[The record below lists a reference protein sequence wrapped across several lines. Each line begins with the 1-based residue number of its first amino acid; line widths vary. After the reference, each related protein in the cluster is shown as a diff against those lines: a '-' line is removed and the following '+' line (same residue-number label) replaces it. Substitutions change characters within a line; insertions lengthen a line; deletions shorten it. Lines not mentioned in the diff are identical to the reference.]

1 MVDGIPLRPDQF
13 TSTQERDQSLAHD
26 GSPAPEDSVPHTV
39 EKGDWISK
47 IMAEHGLSYPEDLD
61 VFYEYNPQF
70 APSGDRDIDLIFP
83 GEVIYLPADAT
94 GGPDGDEA
102 TPVEQDVG
110 VTGAESPP
118 TNGTTSTSNADG
130 TATYQNHQNGYPVGP
145 PYTAYEAAN
154 GNPVNGT
161 MVDANGG
168 MIRTDAQGN
177 PATGWVPVAGNPGSP
192 ITYAYYVDGRPVKTD
207 TVIRDDGTPPPSPP
221 DRVEEDFA
229 GEPIGTGWYPVNG
242 SSSGAS
248 YAYFVDGQ
256 RIDAPTVTSPP
267 VDGSPPNIAPPAP
280 QNGTVMVSGP
290 DQSGNATFQSY
301 RDGEPLGDPFQA
313 PVADN
318 GMPKNHEIVNVD
330 GGAVMTGSD
339 GQPVTGWVGESGAA
353 GVEQTYTY
361 YVNGMPTTSTH
372 EGTEPPA
379 EPPEPTE
386 TDYAN
391 KPVDTGWYVVN
402 GSSQGVLMGYYI
414 DGHRIDVPTT
424 VNGSSD
430 DPPPQIPPA
439 EPGE

>member
-13 TSTQERDQSLAHD
+13 TSTAERNQSLAHD
-26 GSPAPEDSVPHTV
+26 GTPAPENSISHEV
-39 EKGDWISK
+39 EEGDWISK
-47 IMAEHGLSYPEDLD
+47 KMADHGMDYHNAADREL
-61 VFYEYNPQF
+61 FYELNPQF
-70 APSGDRDIDLIFP
+70 RERDDNLIFP
-83 GEVIYLPADAT
+83 GEVLYFPADP
-94 GGPDGDEA
+94 GGGTEGSTDDQGVGPSDPD
-102 TPVEQDVG
+102 
-110 VTGAESPP
+110 SPP
-118 TNGTTSTSNADG
+118 TNGVTSTSNGDG
-130 TATYQNHQNGYPVGP
+130 TATYQNYQNGYPVGP
-145 PYTAYEAAN
+145 PYRASEAPN
-154 GNPVNGT
+154 GNPANGT
-161 MVDANGG
+161 MVDENGG
-168 MIRTDAQGN
+168 MIRTDAEGN

-192 ITYAYYVDGRPVKTD
+192 ITYAYYVDGRPVKAD
-207 TVIRDDGTPPPSPP
+207 TVVRDDGTPPPNPP
-221 DRVEEDFA
+221 EPVEEDFA

-301 RDGEPLGDPFQA
+301 QNGEPLGGPFEA

-318 GMPKNHEIVNVD
+318 GMPKNHEVVNVD
-330 GGAVMTGSD
+330 GGAVLTGSD
-339 GQPVTGWVGESGAA
+339 GLPVTGWVGETGAA

-372 EGTEPPA
+372 EGTEPPSA
-379 EPPEPTE
+379 PPEPTE

-391 KPVDTGWYVVN
+391 QPVDTGWYVVS

-414 DGHRIDVPTT
+414 DGHRIDVST
-424 VNGSSD
+424 VPNGGRD
-430 DPPPQIPPA
+430 DPPPQIPPG